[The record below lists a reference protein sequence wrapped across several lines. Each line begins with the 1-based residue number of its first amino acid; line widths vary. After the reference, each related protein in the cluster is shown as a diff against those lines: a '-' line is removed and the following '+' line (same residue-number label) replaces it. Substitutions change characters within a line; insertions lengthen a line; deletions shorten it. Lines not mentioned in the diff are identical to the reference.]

1 MMSIDPDDDDEVA
14 VGGIPNGNMQPRPF
28 EPRQFEPRPFDPSR
42 RSIMLDPETGLL
54 GPGPDAD
61 ASTPLRLPMVS
72 NSININRLTSEVPLI
87 IIFVLDALYGLFVI
101 VLCALFF
108 FA

>member
-14 VGGIPNGNMQPRPF
+14 PAGIPNGNMQPRPF
-28 EPRQFEPRPFDPSR
+28 EQRQLEPRPVDPNR

-54 GPGPDAD
+54 GPGPDAG

-72 NSININRLTSEVPLI
+72 NSK
-87 IIFVLDALYGLFVI
+87 Y
-101 VLCALFF
+101 
-108 FA
+108 

>member
-14 VGGIPNGNMQPRPF
+14 VGGIPNGNVVQ
-28 EPRQFEPRPFDPSR
+28 PRQFESRPYESRQLEPRPYESKPYESRPFDPSR

-72 NSININRLTSEVPLI
+72 NNRST
-87 IIFVLDALYGLFVI
+87 
-101 VLCALFF
+101 
-108 FA
+108 